1 MGLVRRGYGC
11 TDVGRRRAINE
22 DAFLVDDGLGLY
34 VVADG
39 MGGHSSGEVASSE
52 AIETLHNM
60 VRRERDALTA
70 VEDLPKG
77 RELPGVSHRPVAM
90 RRALRILE
98 SAVQHATYMVFGMAE
113 NDPERRG
120 MGTTLSVLFLRGDFA
135 LTAQVGDSRVY
146 RVREGTAQ
154 QITEDHTLIAWQLK
168 RGLIT
173 PAEARDSQQ
182 KNVITRA
189 VGSRDYV
196 QVDTNCVAVESGDAF
211 LICSDGLHGY
221 LEEPE
226 IAEVMRL
233 GPEAATRRLVD
244 LANERG
250 GRDNITS
257 IAVQLLSTDAA

>member
-1 MGLVRRGYGC
+1 MRRGFGC
-11 TDVGRRRAINE
+11 SDVGRRRAVNE
-22 DAFLVDDGLGLY
+22 DAFLVDDELGLY

-39 MGGHSSGEVASSE
+39 MGGHSAGEVASNE
-52 AIETLHNM
+52 AIDTLYNTVM
-60 VRRERDALTA
+60 RERAALTA
-70 VEDLPKG
+70 MDELPKVA
-77 RELPGVSHRPVAM
+77 EPPGASRRPVEM
-90 RRALRILE
+90 RRALRVLE
-98 SAVQHATYMVFGMAE
+98 SAVQHATYMVYGLAE

-146 RVREGTAQ
+146 RIRDGLAE

-173 PAEARDSQQ
+173 EEEARASQQ

-196 QVDTNCVAVESGDAF
+196 QVDTNCVAVESGDSF
-211 LICSDGLHGY
+211 LLCSDGVHGY
-221 LEEPE
+221 LDAAE
-226 IAEVMRL
+226 IANVMKL
-233 GPEAATRRLVD
+233 GPKAATAKLIE
-244 LANERG
+244 LANQRG

-257 IAVQLLSTDAA
+257 VAVQLVEN

>member
-1 MGLVRRGYGC
+1 LPTVRRGYGC
-11 TDVGRRRAINE
+11 TDVGRRRAVNE
-22 DAFLVDDGLGLY
+22 DAFLVDDELGLY

-39 MGGHSSGEVASSE
+39 MGGHSAGEIASSE

-60 VRRERDALTA
+60 VRRERATLTS
-70 VEDLPKG
+70 VETLSG
-77 RELPGVSHRPVAM
+77 AGELPGGSRRPLAM

-113 NDPERRG
+113 NDPERHG
-120 MGTTLSVLFLRGDFA
+120 MGTTLTVLYLRGDFA

-146 RVREGTAQ
+146 RVRAHKAE

-173 PAEARDSQQ
+173 QEEARKSQK

-196 QVDTNCVAVESGDAF
+196 QVDTNYVSVETGDSF
-211 LICSDGLHGY
+211 LLCSDGLHGY
-221 LEEPE
+221 LNELE
-226 IAEVMRL
+226 IARAMEL
-233 GPEAATRRLVD
+233 GPQAATRRLVD

-257 IAVQLLSTDAA
+257 VAVQLVASA

>member
-1 MGLVRRGYGC
+1 LTIVRRGFGC
-11 TDVGRRRAINE
+11 TDVGRRRAVNE
-22 DAFLVDDGLGLY
+22 DAYLVDDALGLY

-39 MGGHSSGEVASSE
+39 MGGHSAGEVASSE

-60 VRRERDALTA
+60 VRRERHALSA
-70 VEDLPKG
+70 VE
-77 RELPGVSHRPVAM
+77 ELPGDQEMPGGSRRPIAM
-90 RRALRILE
+90 RKALRILE
-98 SAVQHATYMVFGMAE
+98 SAVQHATYMVFGLAE

-120 MGTTLSVLFLRGDFA
+120 MGTTLTVLFLSGDFA

-146 RVREGTAQ
+146 RVHDGKAQ
-154 QITEDHTLIAWQLK
+154 QLTEDHTLIAWQLK

-173 PAEARDSQQ
+173 PEQARNSQQ

-196 QVDTNCVAVESGDAF
+196 QVDTNYCAVEPGDSF
-211 LICSDGLHGY
+211 LLCSDGLHGY
-221 LEEPE
+221 LEEQE
-226 IAEVMRL
+226 IADALQFE
-233 GPEAATRRLVD
+233 PEPATRKLIE

-257 IAVQLLSTDAA
+257 IAVRLIDT